1 MKVKNNIVVSQFPP
15 KDTNVLWLKDNK
27 LHIFGNNGWEVTSSN
42 KEELMQDQLQIL
54 FSRVDSQQNS
64 IEELVPKVDYLILDL
79 EELNTTIES
88 NNTKLLKSINDLKVE
103 QTKLLSRIT
112 ALEEANNPN
121 PQPETK

>member
-42 KEELMQDQLQIL
+42 KEELMQDQIQIL

-64 IEELVPKVDYLILDL
+64 I

-103 QTKLLSRIT
+103 QAKLLSRIT